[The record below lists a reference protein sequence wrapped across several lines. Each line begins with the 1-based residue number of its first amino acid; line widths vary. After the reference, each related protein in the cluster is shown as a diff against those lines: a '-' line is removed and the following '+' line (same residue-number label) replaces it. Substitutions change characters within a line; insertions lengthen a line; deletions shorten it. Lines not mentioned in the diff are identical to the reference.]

1 MKKRRK
7 PLTLIEIMVVIFLI
21 GLIGSVIGFKMKD
34 SLEDGKA
41 FKTRTK
47 IEKIKDV
54 LELEIAKGKTRDKV
68 IERAGE
74 ILAKSSFFKEEKQ
87 KILLDGWGDVM
98 IITAGKG
105 NRSIVVKS
113 DELNAYDARHKE
125 SDDKNEESNSK

>member
-1 MKKRRK
+1 MNKKRK

-68 IERAGE
+68 IEKAGD
-74 ILAKSSFFKEEKQ
+74 ILSKSSFFKEGRDT
-87 KILLDGWGDVM
+87 ILLDGWGDEI

-125 SDDKNEESNSK
+125 TDDKNENSKPK